1 MTESGKTHHDNI
13 SRIGGTAATARG
25 FIERRWNRYYF
36 QVLKRTVRNML
47 AGEIGANAT
56 VLDIGTSHGNWLPF
70 LRQLGFSTVLGVEV
84 DAGRAEE
91 ARQAGYD
98 DVYNCDARSV
108 PRPAES
114 IDVAVSNGVFVH
126 ILRGEDK
133 AAVVRETEPLLRPGG
148 VMVFNH
154 SSALAF
160 GHRAACVDDHCSHLT
175 LDDFIRLVRDN
186 RSLVIEDI
194 KPSYCSA
201 MGRPQTRSLRHLLMA
216 LPFGVT
222 ATSFLDYGVHQRKPI
237 ALSDY
242 VYLKVRKPGA

>member
-1 MTESGKTHHDNI
+1 MIESGKTHHDNI

-56 VLDIGTSHGNWLPF
+56 VLDIGTSHGNWLPL
-70 LRQLGFSTVLGVEV
+70 LRQFGFSTVLGVEV

-114 IDVAVSNGVFVH
+114 IDVAVSNDVFVH

-133 AAVVRETEPLLRPGG
+133 AAVVRETERLLRPGG
-148 VMVFNH
+148 VVTRDVPAH
-154 SSALAF
+154 TVVAGVPARAL
-160 GHRAACVDDHCSHLT
+160 
-175 LDDFIRLVRDN
+175 
-186 RSLVIEDI
+186 RSLSPEDLWR
-194 KPSYCSA
+194 
-201 MGRPQTRSLRHLLMA
+201 GGETREGER
-216 LPFGVT
+216 
-222 ATSFLDYGVHQRKPI
+222 DE
-237 ALSDY
+237 
-242 VYLKVRKPGA
+242 